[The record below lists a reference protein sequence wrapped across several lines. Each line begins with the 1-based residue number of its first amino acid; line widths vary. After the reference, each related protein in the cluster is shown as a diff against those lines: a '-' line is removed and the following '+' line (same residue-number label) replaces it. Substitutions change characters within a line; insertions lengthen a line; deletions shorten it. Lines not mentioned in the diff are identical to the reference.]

1 MRFFEHAVGRRLSY
15 TWAVA
20 SCLMELVSQ
29 NSRRVMAASICLF
42 AAICMYAP
50 MGLAAWPA
58 GGTCCHGN
66 SCAIP
71 EHHHRQAPAYAGHGA
86 PCAHDM
92 GGLAA
97 CSMSC
102 CYEVEHLSVAST
114 VYVTPA
120 LFTIPEPLSRAQR
133 IAVRSA
139 DEFLQSLKPLSPPP
153 RA

>member
-1 MRFFEHAVGRRLSY
+1 
-15 TWAVA
+15 
-20 SCLMELVSQ
+20 MELVSQ

-42 AAICMYAP
+42 AALCMYAP

-71 EHHHRQAPAYAGHGA
+71 EHHHRQAPSNTGHGA
-86 PCAHDM
+86 QCAHDM

-102 CYEVEHLSVAST
+102 CQNLQHAPIAPM
-114 VYVTPA
+114 VYVIASPPRISTP
-120 LFTIPEPLSRAQR
+120 LAQR
-133 IAVRSA
+133 HVAQAAPRNAYGHSS
-139 DEFLQSLKPLSPPP
+139 EPLSPPP
-153 RA
+153 RVFSLSS